1 MYGNSTFHDK
11 ALRADLLL
19 IRDSVYVLPLYGAI
33 RRLSLVCSAQAS
45 GEETAGLSNTV
56 NAVTF
61 GALTVGGFFTGIIC
75 NYIGVRWT
83 LVIGTLGYAPY
94 AGQSPGS

>member
-1 MYGNSTFHDK
+1 MDYELTMCKRVLG
-11 ALRADLLL
+11 
-19 IRDSVYVLPLYGAI
+19 YVAFLG
-33 RRLSLVCSAQAS
+33 RRYFAQWSCQQAS
-45 GEETAGLSNTV
+45 GEETAALSNTV

-83 LVIGTLGYAPY
+83 LVIGTIGYAPY
-94 AGQSPGS
+94 AGMSCARGPGRLLLTLQ